1 MEICKAK
8 KKKIETLSCSLSQS
22 LYILSY
28 FPKAQFNKKLHPVS
42 EPDKLILGNGSLF
55 IIKLLDEI
63 K

>member
-1 MEICKAK
+1 MEIYKV
-8 KKKIETLSCSLSQS
+8 KKIFENLSCSLSQS

-28 FPKAQFNKKLHPVS
+28 FPKAQFNKKSHPVS
-42 EPDKLILGNGSLF
+42 APEKLILGNGSRF

>member
-8 KKKIETLSCSLSQS
+8 KNFFKNLSCSFSQS

-28 FPKAQFNKKLHPVS
+28 FPKAQFNKKLHPVFGTR
-42 EPDKLILGNGSLF
+42 EAHLGNGSPF